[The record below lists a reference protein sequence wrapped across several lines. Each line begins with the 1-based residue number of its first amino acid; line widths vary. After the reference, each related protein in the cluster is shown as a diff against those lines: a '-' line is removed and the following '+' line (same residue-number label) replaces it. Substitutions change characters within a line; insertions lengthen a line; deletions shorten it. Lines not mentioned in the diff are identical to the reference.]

1 MPHRNQPRKNAQQ
14 GAVVCVWHSVCWE
27 RVSQTSD
34 SPWTQRP
41 AKLRETRW
49 LKGEQS
55 GGGDDGHLRATVVTD
70 THLLDFIFLVRETFR
85 LTDEGRRRLFLTS
98 LRLNSKSGCG
108 SEGIHNLHPLSDWS
122 SDYYVR
128 WRQLKVTKLGFISP
142 CVCVCLLD
150 RFLYGWYWKLTL
162 RPLKVITETL
172 ARLCGPEGGGMRV
185 QQPAQG
191 WSAPEP
197 PQQRMDVAP
206 AAASASR
213 NQASMLTSDYI
224 PTTLIIYLWCLNL
237 VNKQSIILLE
247 IISRP
252 RSDPLLSSASSLFL
266 GLFSSQPDLWFKS
279 HPF

>member
-1 MPHRNQPRKNAQQ
+1 MLHRNQPRKNAQQ

-142 CVCVCLLD
+142 CLCVCLPV
-150 RFLYGWYWKLTL
+150 RQVSL
-162 RPLKVITETL
+162 RLVLKVNAPTVKGYNWNVSPAVRSWGRGDACSAT
-172 ARLCGPEGGGMRV
+172 CSGMV
-185 QQPAQG
+185 SSGA
-191 WSAPEP
+191 S
-197 PQQRMDVAP
+197 
-206 AAASASR
+206 AAADGCRPGSSKC
-213 NQASMLTSDYI
+213 I
-224 PTTLIIYLWCLNL
+224 PQPSIH
-237 VNKQSIILLE
+237 VNIRLYSNHTHH
-247 IISRP
+247 ISVM
-252 RSDPLLSSASSLFL
+252 
-266 GLFSSQPDLWFKS
+266 FKS
-279 HPF
+279 CK